1 MKTVRSV
8 FVLAT
13 LLQSCAYAATAS
25 RELVHPFPPGGPAEV
40 VGATRASRT
49 LRAMQRYAAPA
60 FTDVLA
66 MHVAQTLREDR
77 SEPVTVTRQHRRGG
91 SAAALAVA
99 SSPPDGRTLLLA
111 TVPATPV
118 RAQAGIPERVERI
131 AAVGRMPYVWVSQSG
146 THDLAGLL
154 RGGTTRLLV
163 GHPGERTAAYR
174 PLARLRS
181 DPVIALEP
189 VAYNGG
195 IAALNALAGAQVAAA
210 LVPLPAV
217 LPYASGQ
224 IRFLA
229 IADRER
235 YASLPDV
242 PTTREAGLQ
251 DAEAVVAFAVFA
263 PPATPAALVRPVA
276 AALSRVAETP
286 GARALFLDYGV
297 RLEYSAAGR

>member
-1 MKTVRSV
+1 MQTVRSV

-13 LLQSCAYAATAS
+13 LLQSCAYAATSS

-66 MHVAQTLREDR
+66 MHVAQTLQGAG
-77 SEPVTVTRQHRRGG
+77 SEPIAVTRRHRRGG
-91 SAAALAVA
+91 SEAATGVA

-111 TVPATPV
+111 AVPVTPV
-118 RAQAGIPERVERI
+118 RVQASVQDRLERI
-131 AAVGRMPYVWVSQSG
+131 AIVGRMPYAWVSHSDVR
-146 THDLAGLL
+146 DLPALL
-154 RGGTTRLLV
+154 RGGTRRLLT
-163 GHPGERTAAYR
+163 GYPGERTVAYR
-174 PLARLRS
+174 PLARLRA
-181 DPVIALEP
+181 DPAVALEP

-224 IRFLA
+224 MRFLA
-229 IADRER
+229 VADRER
-235 YASLPDV
+235 HESLPQV
-242 PTTREAGLQ
+242 PTTREAGLD
-251 DAEAVVAFAVFA
+251 DAEAVVGFAVFA
-263 PPATPAALVRPVA
+263 PPGTPASVARPVA
-276 AALSRVAETP
+276 AALSRVADAAD
-286 GARALFLDYGV
+286 ARALFLDYGV
-297 RLEYSAAGR
+297 RLEYRAAR